1 MKNDIVNIIFTVL
14 LTGVSVLI
22 CFIDKAPK
30 WLFVVIALICIA
42 FVWIAAISK
51 IILRKQFDDK
61 TEKLKLQF
69 AKETEMLKNQLNEKS
84 EKLKSILNEISIDV
98 DTDNAGNRLFLMSLT
113 QDIAEPL
120 RIEYLKTALNEY
132 NNVLA
137 GLLLGNIYSNMVE
150 RNGEIVFK
158 ADWDKAAEVYEKLK
172 DYDHYG
178 VSQWMLG
185 WCYQNRFTKAAQ
197 KMKPEE
203 SMSKAL
209 ELYQES
215 EKCNF
220 PKAYN
225 SIANLM
231 QIDVVPDG
239 DDNQMI
245 HYYETASDLNDIY
258 GTINSG
264 IVYFKKYKTTKTQKD
279 FDRTKRYFLKAIK
292 YESPNSYLYLSQ
304 LYIEHFNNTNNQ
316 EILEKAIPLL
326 LKLIKYGAN
335 QLTAAAYVI
344 LGQQIKDHRFL
355 INDEIRNLFPEKND
369 SELPLEFVLKAKS
382 VFEYLEVSGKMI
394 SEENRKYYDYIK
406 DLI

>member
-1 MKNDIVNIIFTVL
+1 MKNEIINIIFTVL
-14 LTGVSVLI
+14 LTGISVLV
-22 CFIDKAPK
+22 CFVENNTSNLLLLAI
-30 WLFVVIALICIA
+30 ILISIMML
-42 FVWIAAISK
+42 WIFLISK
-51 IILRKQFDDK
+51 ISLKKQLD
-61 TEKLKLQF
+61 
-69 AKETEMLKNQLNEKS
+69 EKS
-84 EKLKSILNEISIDV
+84 NKLNSILNEISIDAKS
-98 DTDNAGNRLFLMSLT
+98 DNAGNRLFLMSLT

-120 RIEYLKTALNEY
+120 RIEYLKTALDEY

-172 DYDHYG
+172 DYDNYG

-185 WCYQNRFTKAAQ
+185 WCYQNRFIKSAK

-203 SMSKAL
+203 SMAKAL
-209 ELYQES
+209 EFYQES

-231 QIDVVPDG
+231 QINAVPKG
-239 DDNQMI
+239 NENRMI
-245 HYYETASDLNDIY
+245 HYYEKASELNDIY

-264 IVYFKKYKTTKTQKD
+264 IVYFKKYKISKTQDD
-279 FDRTKRYFLKAIK
+279 FDDTEEYFLKAIK

-304 LYIEHFNNTNNQ
+304 LYIEYFNNTNNQ
-316 EILEKAIPLL
+316 EILKKAIPLL

-335 QLTAAAYVI
+335 QLTAAAFVV

-382 VFEYLEVSGKMI
+382 IFEYLEANDKMI